1 MEEEKKAPKG
11 RKRKITGIL
20 ILAVAAVFAGMY
32 IYNES
37 KYQSTDDAY
46 IEAHMIRIAPK
57 VTGEIVELNIK
68 DNQRIKEGDIVARI
82 EDSEYLA
89 KAEQAR
95 ANYKKALFA
104 QQGAKADLEAA
115 NSNIELARTDL
126 ERYEKLYATGAVSKQ
141 VLDNARTRYKDTL
154 ARHTN
159 ADQAVF
165 SKNSNTVAD
174 ANLKYLKA
182 KKDEAELDLSYTV
195 VRAPQSGTVTN
206 KSAEKGAYVQTGSP
220 LFVLVP
226 DEVWVVAN
234 FKESQVGKMHPGQSV
249 DIKIDSYPGKVF
261 KGKIDSIQQA
271 SGAKSSLF
279 PPENAVGSFVKIVQ
293 RIPVKIVFT
302 EKIDKNEYNIVAG
315 MSVIPKVK
323 LK

>member
-57 VTGEIVELNIK
+57 VTGEIVELNIE

-126 ERYEKLYATGAVSKQ
+126 ERYEKLYSTGAVSKQ
-141 VLDNARTRYKDTL
+141 VWTMHGRDTKIRLQGIQMLTRRYFRRIRIPLRTR
-154 ARHTN
+154 
-159 ADQAVF
+159 
-165 SKNSNTVAD
+165 
-174 ANLKYLKA
+174 
-182 KKDEAELDLSYTV
+182 
-195 VRAPQSGTVTN
+195 
-206 KSAEKGAYVQTGSP
+206 
-220 LFVLVP
+220 
-226 DEVWVVAN
+226 
-234 FKESQVGKMHPGQSV
+234 
-249 DIKIDSYPGKVF
+249 I
-261 KGKIDSIQQA
+261 
-271 SGAKSSLF
+271 
-279 PPENAVGSFVKIVQ
+279 
-293 RIPVKIVFT
+293 
-302 EKIDKNEYNIVAG
+302 
-315 MSVIPKVK
+315 
-323 LK
+323 